1 VSKRLTLTKLVSMC
15 RRNIQ
20 DGLGNLCSHWL
31 QASTD
36 HESPDIITAT
46 LNPVPEK
53 RVVMNYENYERKIVE
68 TYSIALET
76 FPLGTVVNPGKIGRR
91 EDLVRL
97 LDSLMD
103 GSCEWVKLT
112 DTELTER
119 VKKNIERQARG
130 EKVYKPRKRRTNA
143 TSAKSQGVK
152 SKEVIDD
159 EDDEEEQHADIDHEN
174 GEV

>member
-1 VSKRLTLTKLVSMC
+1 
-15 RRNIQ
+15 
-20 DGLGNLCSHWL
+20 
-31 QASTD
+31 
-36 HESPDIITAT
+36 
-46 LNPVPEK
+46 
-53 RVVMNYENYERKIVE
+53 MNYENYEWKIVE

-130 EKVYKPRKRRTNA
+130 EKVYKPRKHRTNA
-143 TSAKSQGVK
+143 TSAKSQG
-152 SKEVIDD
+152 
-159 EDDEEEQHADIDHEN
+159 
-174 GEV
+174 